1 MTVVSFQYIN
11 ASPIRIW
18 KYVSANEILVYL
30 HSTFFFAKFYG
41 IVGTI
46 SWYNI
51 TPSHLRSTI
60 SEQFSMGRQ
69 KKNRTF

>member
-1 MTVVSFQYIN
+1 MRVLLEFGNMYLQM
-11 ASPIRIW
+11 PI
-18 KYVSANEILVYL
+18 
-30 HSTFFFAKFYG
+30 AKFYG

-46 SWYNI
+46 SWYII

-60 SEQFSMGRQ
+60 SQQFSMGRQ